1 MVGEALASRPRPAPA
16 ARPRR
21 SWRSRVSGGHLVMLL
36 AGLLGAILT
45 IAALQSA
52 DHRVDVL
59 VARHDLAPG
68 DTVQASD
75 LRTVRV
81 NADANAMAALV
92 RADDLDELVGEVAV
106 ARVGRGRFVARDDF
120 EHAGASRA
128 RRSMSFSID
137 RSRALDGELVAGDV
151 VDVVA
156 ADARSGEAR
165 YVATAA
171 EVLRVAG
178 TSRGALGG
186 DDTMTVTLAVDPDT
200 ALAIATALHG
210 NDLTLVRATGAAAME
225 DAA

>member
-1 MVGEALASRPRPAPA
+1 MVGEALAARPRPAKVA
-16 ARPRR
+16 GPRR
-21 SWRSRVSGGHLVMLL
+21 AWRSRVSGGHLVMLL
-36 AGLLGAILT
+36 AGLVGAVLT

-59 VARHDLAPG
+59 VARNDLAPG
-68 DTVQASD
+68 DTVRAAD

-81 NADANAMAALV
+81 NGDPGAMSALV
-92 RADDLDELVGEVAV
+92 RADDLGDLVGKVV
-106 ARVGRGRFVARDDF
+106 TVRVDKGRFVARDDF
-120 EHAGASRA
+120 ERAGAAHA
-128 RRSMSFSID
+128 RRSMSFPID
-137 RSRALDGELVAGDV
+137 RSRALDGELVAGDT

-156 ADARSGEAR
+156 ADARTGEAR
-165 YVATAA
+165 YVATGA

-200 ALAIATALHG
+200 ALAIAIALHG
-210 NDLTLVRATGAAAME
+210 NELTLVRATGAAAIE